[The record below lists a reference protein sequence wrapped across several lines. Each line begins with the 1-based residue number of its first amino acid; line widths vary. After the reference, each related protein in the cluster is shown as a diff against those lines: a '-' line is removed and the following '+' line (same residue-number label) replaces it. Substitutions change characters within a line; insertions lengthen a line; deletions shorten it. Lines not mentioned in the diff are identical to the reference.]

1 MTHRIVEHYR
11 VGSLDVAGDLVGL
24 GEDHLGHVVGVGA
37 NLELARLKII
47 TGGKYLLTA
56 TLMTEEFLHH
66 LRVQGEVVKPHRAD
80 EVDVGGLQSMTHD
93 MTLCDMTWYD
103 TCEYMISFSLVIHS
117 PACLDSTL
125 TT

>member
-37 NLELARLKII
+37 NLELASLKIKCENI
-47 TGGKYLLTA
+47 A
-56 TLMTEEFLHH
+56 DNSTEEFLHH

-80 EVDVGGLQSMTHD
+80 EVDVGGLESMTYD
-93 MTLCDMTWYD
+93 M
-103 TCEYMISFSLVIHS
+103 I
-117 PACLDSTL
+117 
-125 TT
+125 